1 MKLREMFEGE
11 QTADSLKTIGIS
23 FGRFNPPHKGHKG
36 VWKSASKNPIWYV
49 GTNDSTSGPKDPLP
63 YDVKLQCMA
72 AVFPA
77 VAGHVVP
84 EQSLLTLATSVY
96 NKYGENVHLKVYTD
110 ETWLADVLIK
120 YNGVEN
126 EHGMYKF
133 KNIEHVPTE
142 RLASATDLRKAVRVG
157 DQDSFYHDMG
167 ISPNTTIDVDGK
179 AQPIFNVVAHYLNQY
194 PEKVKKTVKAK
205 EDAAGVG
212 IITKQ
217 NTTVDVNKNTPKKNL
232 RAFQLAE
239 QIKEMTAMLESSQA
253 KMSKRQQQSTRG
265 VNTYGDS
272 EHMSGD
278 YTAYR
283 LGMAV
288 AGANGKDPIEMKA
301 KSWIGKSKS
310 THPYTQEEQDM
321 LKQAY
326 KVVGATYQ
334 DTNKGDMESREL
346 DGTHKVS
353 PVAKPKRNKYGV

>member
-11 QTADSLKTIGIS
+11 QPPNSLKTIGIS

-36 VWKSASKNPIWYV
+36 VWKAASKNPIWYV

-72 AVFPA
+72 AVFPP
-77 VAGHVVP
+77 VVGHVVP

-110 ETWLADVLIK
+110 ETWLADVLVK
-120 YNGVEN
+120 YNGAES

-133 KNIEHVPTE
+133 KNIEHIATE
-142 RLASATDLRKAVRVG
+142 RLASATDLRSAVRSG
-157 DQDSFYHDMG
+157 NREAFYKDMG
-167 ISPNTTIDVDGK
+167 VNPDVTVEVDGD
-179 AQPIFNVVAHYLNQY
+179 ARPIFDVVAHYLNQY
-194 PEKVKKTVKAK
+194 PEKAKRAVKTK

-253 KMSKRQQQSTRG
+253 KMTKRQQQPTRG

-334 DTNKGDMESREL
+334 DTNKGDMKSREL
-346 DGTHKVS
+346 DTTHKVS